1 MADIRDLYTKGPA
14 AGSKAPILIAHFEGA
29 MDAGSAG
36 TLAVVQLLTSLS
48 PERVATFDTD
58 LLIDYRSHRPVMEVD
73 EWVTTEVTEPEIA
86 LDLVHDDAGTP
97 ILLLHG
103 PEPDARWKLFRDAV
117 GRLAEEAGV
126 EAVFSFHGL
135 PAAVPHT
142 RPATVHLQSTDR
154 DLVPQQPLMGGL
166 ARFPAPLTSFLQY
179 HLHLGGIT
187 GATLLAT
194 VPYYLSDV
202 TFPRASS
209 ALLRRLA
216 EIADLQLPIG
226 DLERGA
232 DEDAGQ
238 VERLLEV
245 NPDLQRTVHNLEQH
259 FDSISI
265 AAAEGI
271 ELDAAT
277 RDEETGDEA
286 SQTSVMLPNWEDPSV
301 LDQAVFP
308 EAERMDGSPVDS
320 MADAIGDAIESYL
333 KTRSK
338 QKPASEQRVT
348 GVIGD
353 DLKEDGEKRDAE
365 GSVSRPRPRHRAPNA
380 WELERLE
387 DVPSEPSVAD
397 TADDEDEA

>member
-1 MADIRDLYTKGPA
+1 MARIEDLYTKGPA

-73 EWVTTEVTEPEIA
+73 EWVTTDMSEPEIA

-103 PEPDARWKLFRDAV
+103 PEPDARWKSFRDAV
-117 GRLAEEAGV
+117 GTLAEEAGV
-126 EAVFSFHGL
+126 EAIFSFHGL

-154 DLVPQQPLMGGL
+154 DVIPQQPLMGGT

-179 HLHLGGIT
+179 HLHLEGVT

-232 DEDAGQ
+232 DEDASQ

-245 NPDLQRTVHNLEQH
+245 NPDLQRTVQGLEQH
-259 FDSISI
+259 FDSISL

-271 ELDAAT
+271 EID
-277 RDEETGDEA
+277 
-286 SQTSVMLPNWEDPSV
+286 SVMRGEEAEDATSQLEAVLPGWDD
-301 LDQAVFP
+301 LTGIDQAVFP
-308 EAERMDGSPVDS
+308 EAERMDSTPTDS

-338 QKPASEQRVT
+338 QKPASEQRLPGST
-348 GVIGD
+348 GD
-353 DLKEDGEKRDAE
+353 DANSEGVEDGA
-365 GSVSRPRPRHRAPNA
+365 GVSRPRPRHRAPNV
-380 WELERLE
+380 WELDRLPE
-387 DVPSEPSVAD
+387 EP
-397 TADDEDEA
+397 DEPPFKEGPVDEGGV